1 MNRQI
6 IDDTARYI
14 RQELSKIS
22 QDLTWADGKIEEG
35 LRLRQNK
42 LKAELDRIEAMK
54 ISQTTPQASSSH

>member
-54 ISQTTPQASSSH
+54 ISQTTSQATSSH